1 MLCRCSAERGFWLGW
16 QGDEYSIVDMC
27 CFPWVQT
34 LRGKGYD
41 RDGQPRTTD
50 FLGVE
55 KYANVNR
62 WADAIMER
70 PATYRGMR
78 VCAGAPKPWRED
90 KGLPASPK
98 L

>member
-1 MLCRCSAERGFWLGW
+1 MGLPLTF
-16 QGDEYSIVDMC
+16 
-27 CFPWVQT
+27 T
-34 LRGKGYD
+34 LRH
-41 RDGQPRTTD
+41 RLETQPRTTD